1 LVAISSKADSM
12 EQQLAETQCPDFID
26 RRAARN
32 PESPSF
38 ERRQFK
44 DGNRSQRPEVAE
56 FAEAVDTYKIENRRR
71 FITFEELYDI
81 MCSLGY
87 HK

>member
-1 LVAISSKADSM
+1 MD
-12 EQQLAETQCPDFID
+12 QQTITPQSPDFVE
-26 RRAARN
+26 RRSPTAV
-32 PESPSF
+32 PEGGR

-56 FAEAVDTYKIENRRR
+56 FADAVDIYKVSHRRR
-71 FITFEELYDI
+71 FITFEELYDV
-81 MCSLGY
+81 MTSLGY